1 MHFCRKTILLI
12 EREHSTMLLLFSCS
26 YLTLCYTVIQITFFW
41 GSVATNAFIP
51 FHSDFFV
58 EFRFLMMFY
67 STDVLEDDR
76 ILCDWQDLP
85 FKNYAPLE
93 NDVNVHP
100 VTFCFVS
107 CHLKIKDPK
116 KQFLV
121 YGSSRARSEHLQ
133 PF

>member
-1 MHFCRKTILLI
+1 VTGKIYHLKIMPP
-12 EREHSTMLLLFSCS
+12 
-26 YLTLCYTVIQITFFW
+26 V
-41 GSVATNAFIP
+41 
-51 FHSDFFV
+51 
-58 EFRFLMMFY
+58 
-67 STDVLEDDR
+67 
-76 ILCDWQDLP
+76 
-85 FKNYAPLE
+85 E

-107 CHLKIKDPK
+107 CHLKIKDPN